1 MLSNRIISVI
11 KYNSRCLSTISKIN
25 FNAILACD
33 SNGGIGNGNYLPW
46 DFKNELQFFREM
58 TKRTELPET
67 KNAVIMGRKTM
78 ESLPKKY
85 LPGRHNIVLTSKV
98 DEEKKDRKYYANS
111 LTKCLNI
118 AKKLNA
124 ENIWVIGGASVYEQ
138 AFRHP
143 NFDKLYLTKINGVFD
158 CDTFV
163 NLPKFKNYKSNSLK
177 EFNNIDDREYEMSFN
192 IGTIEKNCETQ
203 YLELLQDVLIN
214 GELRDTRNAKTY
226 SLFDKT
232 LSWDLN
238 DGFPLLTTKKMF
250 WKGIVEE
257 LLFFIRGETNTK
269 ILEDQGIKIW
279 KGNTTR
285 EFLDSMGFDYSEGEM
300 GPMYG
305 YQWRFFNKPYAIN
318 NSNKGI
324 DQFKNIIEE
333 IKTNPSSRRLL
344 MTDYNPSQVREGV
357 LYPCHS
363 LLLQFYVEDKN
374 LSVKMYQRSADVF
387 LGLPFNIASTSL
399 LLHIIAKLTNLNPYK
414 VSITLGDVHIYEN
427 HIDAVNKQLDRTCLK
442 LPNLELPHFETLE
455 DVEKTTFKDY
465 KIKNYNHQSAIKADM
480 VA

>member
-1 MLSNRIISVI
+1 MLSKTIRNIRRI
-11 KYNSRCLSTISKIN
+11 K

-33 SNGGIGNGNYLPW
+33 INGGIGKNNDLPW
-46 DFKNELQFFREM
+46 HFSDDLKYFQEM
-58 TKRTELPET
+58 TKRTELPYT

-85 LPGRHNIVLTSKV
+85 LPGRYNIILTSKA
-98 DEEKKDRKYYANS
+98 DEFKKDNKYYADNLTKYSNYANS

-118 AKKLNA
+118 AEELNA
-124 ENIWVIGGASVYEQ
+124 ENVWVIGGASVYEQ

-143 NFDKLYLTKINGVFD
+143 NFDKLYLTKIEGNFD

-163 NLPKFKNYKSNSLK
+163 NLPKFKNYKSKQLK
-177 EFNNIDDREYEMSFN
+177 KINNINNKNYIMNLN
-192 IGTIEKNCETQ
+192 IGEIEKNCETQ

-214 GELRDTRNAKTY
+214 GKLRDTRNAKTL

-333 IKTNPSSRRLL
+333 IKKNPSSRRLL
-344 MTDYNPSQVREGV
+344 MTDYNPSQVHEGV

-427 HIDAVNKQLDRTCLK
+427 HLDAVNKQLDRTVYE
-442 LPNLELPHFETLE
+442 LPELELPNFETLE
-455 DVEKTTFKDY
+455 DVEKTTFKAY
-465 KIKNYNHQSAIKADM
+465 KIKNYNHHIAINADIE
-480 VA
+480 A